1 MKDLH
6 QIAELRQMDAGSLEL
21 LAAELREELVEVIT
35 AVGGHFAPSLGV
47 VELTLA
53 LHYCF
58 ETPDDRL
65 VWDVG
70 HQAYIHKM
78 LTGRRELLGTIRTR
92 GGLSGYLKRSE
103 SHFDTF
109 GAGHAGTSISAA
121 AGIASEFRRRGNENY
136 VVSVIG
142 DGSLTAGMAFEA
154 LNQVGGAQLER
165 FIVVL
170 NDNGMSIA
178 ENVGALAQQSELRG
192 FFETLGFSYLGPSDG
207 HCVSSLLEALNHA
220 KTLQGPVVLHVKTV
234 KGKGVERAEADPLA
248 FHALKPPCQA
258 TVRELL
264 VPPTYS
270 EVFGQTMSELARQ
283 DPRVIA
289 VTAAMPGG
297 TGLSRFAKE
306 FPNSFFDV
314 GISEQHAVTFA
325 AGLACEG
332 ARPFCAIYSSFLQ
345 RGFDQVLHDVCIQ
358 NLPVV
363 FALDRSGVVGN
374 DGETHQGVFDI
385 AYLRSIPNLALYSPK
400 DENELQHML
409 FTALMREGPSAIR
422 YPRGRGVGVPMDDSL
437 KELPIG
443 RGELVAEGDDAL
455 LIALG
460 PLVHTALTIRQQLQ
474 ENFGI
479 NVAVLNPRFVK
490 PLDTALFAEELPYYP
505 LVCTIEDHS
514 LMAGFGSAVLEL
526 VNDLQI
532 PLQGS
537 LRRFGVND
545 AFVSHASPA
554 EQQALHRYD
563 PDTIMR
569 HIINECS
576 LYRTKKVA

>member
-6 QIAELRQMDAGSLEL
+6 PIAELRQMDAGSLEL

-248 FHALKPPCQA
+248 FHALKPACQA

-422 YPRGRGVGVPMDDSL
+422 YPRGRGVGVAMDDSL